1 MTCSVS
7 NTLTDLVQ
15 LADGGDLNGCS
26 PHEGNM
32 VPDPG
37 PVARVKH
44 VVVVHLQAQK
54 AIKPEARRALAPY
67 RTRKRGALH
76 GANKGT
82 DLNGTERQAQ
92 WRY

>member
-1 MTCSVS
+1 MV
-7 NTLTDLVQ
+7 LVQ
-15 LADGGDLNGCS
+15 LADGDLAECS
-26 PHEGNM
+26 PYEGNM
-32 VPDPG
+32 IPDPAS
-37 PVARVKH
+37 VARVEH

-67 RTRKRGALH
+67 RTRKRGTLH

-82 DLNGTERQAQ
+82 DLDGTERQAQ